1 MKPAPYPSDTK
12 AKGWRLELD
21 MEQFRQSDTWALAS
35 APVKPWLLMLWAVAW
50 EQVPCGSLPSD
61 DELIAARLGL
71 DLESFMTMK
80 RVLMRGWWQAEDGR
94 FYHDVMVSR
103 VSAMLEKKDKDRMRK
118 AGWRSR
124 QSDGIQ
130 ASHTDVPRDSTVADD
145 TKHQAP
151 STSTSSLRSEV
162 KPPRASR
169 KAARTHIPEDF
180 GVSDAVK
187 SWAEGKGY
195 GDLNAHLEAFRDKA
209 RANGYTYLSWD
220 DAFKNAIREDWG
232 KVRERGVQPRA
243 SPSKPP
249 TAAQMAMAQACPTL
263 VAPHL
268 QSYAKQHEPTYAE
281 VINADARLL
290 D

>member
-1 MKPAPYPSDTK
+1 MSVKPAPYPSDTK

-80 RVLMRGWWQAEDGR
+80 RVLLRGWWLAEDGR

-103 VSAMLEKKDKDRMRK
+103 VSAMLEKKDKDRARK

-130 ASHTDVPRDSTVADD
+130 ASHTDVPRDSTAADD

-162 KPPRASR
+162 GAKPRSTKKCPDSFVITDEL
-169 KAARTHIPEDF
+169 KAWALDECP
-180 GVSDAVK
+180 GVDIAK
-187 SWAEGKGY
+187 QTA
-195 GDLNAHLEAFRDKA
+195 AFRDYTFKTSRSDWPSTWRNWMRKA
-209 RANGYTYLSWD
+209 CEFS
-220 DAFKNAIREDWG
+220 
-232 KVRERGVQPRA
+232 QPARA
-243 SPSKPP
+243 SPSRPP

-268 QSYAKQHEPTYAE
+268 QHLAPQHQPAYAE
-281 VINADARLL
+281 VLNADARLL